1 LARRPALLLAA
12 ALAVIAAG
20 WLGFRTYEAGSHL
33 SGARSALSDARQALL
48 QQQLDH
54 ARADIQTARQD
65 TASAR
70 SVTQDPLW
78 RLVSHIPLLGRSFET
93 VTALTRASDQLTHD
107 TLTTGLTVAGRLD
120 PQRIRRSDGS
130 IDLAPL
136 AQARTELAQ
145 ALASASGAQ
154 RLADSAPSS
163 LLAPPVA
170 KARRDF
176 LDQVDKLTAA
186 LHSAST
192 ALQLAPALLGE
203 DRTRRYF
210 VAVQQNG
217 ESRGTGGLIGGY
229 AVLRAAH
236 GRLEVE
242 RQGTDRDLMGD
253 TRYITPPAGLPSGYV
268 AAYQD
273 YDVFGVWSN
282 INLPPDL
289 PSVAKTIS
297 AKWQALTHEHLD
309 GVIAVDGNGLQDLLT
324 GSGPIDVGGGKT
336 VRPEQLAEYLAVGQY
351 EGIPLAPQAISS
363 RKDRLEAVASTV
375 LQRVTGSGGNSGSL
389 LRGLIQAVQ
398 TGHLKMASDDPA
410 LAGLHTA
417 GVDGALPSGSGP
429 VAYPVIYN
437 AEGSKLDHWL
447 GRTLHWSCGSNGKVT
462 VAVDLQNDLP
472 PGTLPPYIALDL
484 RQNPKV
490 TVTRTDVVHLDLFV
504 TRGATLVSATLD
516 GKPVPATR
524 LTHGVV
530 GGLPFWG
537 TDLELPEKQKHT
549 FALVLN
555 GAGTPG
561 AVRSPDQ
568 PLARPLVR
576 DVHDHC

>member
-1 LARRPALLLAA
+1 MARRPALLLAA
-12 ALAVIAAG
+12 ALAVIAVG
-20 WLGFRTYEAGSHL
+20 WLGFRAYEAGSHL
-33 SGARSALSDARQALL
+33 SGARTALSDARQALL
-48 QQQLDH
+48 QQQLGH
-54 ARADIQTARQD
+54 ARADIQTAQRD

-70 SVTQDPLW
+70 SVTRDPLW
-78 RLVSHIPLLGRSFET
+78 RLVSHIPVLGRSFET
-93 VTALTRASDQLTHD
+93 VTALSRASDQLTHD
-107 TLTTGLTVAGRLD
+107 TLSSCLAVAARLD
-120 PQRIRRSDGS
+120 PQKIRRADGS
-130 IDLAPL
+130 IDLASL
-136 AQARTELAQ
+136 AQARMELAQ
-145 ALASASGAQ
+145 AFGSAMRAQ
-154 RLADSAPSS
+154 RLAERAPGF

-170 KARRDF
+170 NARRQF

-229 AVLRAAH
+229 AVLRATH
-236 GRLEVE
+236 GRLQVE
-242 RQGTDRDLMGD
+242 RQGTDRDLFGD
-253 TRYITPPAGLPSGYV
+253 TRYVAPPAGLPTGYV

-273 YDVFGVWSN
+273 YDVFGNWSS

-289 PSVAKTIS
+289 PAVAKTIS
-297 AKWQALTHEHLD
+297 AKWLALTHEHLD

-375 LQRVTGSGGNSGSL
+375 LRRVTESGGNSASL
-389 LRGLIQAVQ
+389 LRGLIQAVKS
-398 TGHLKMASDDPA
+398 GHLRMASDEPA
-410 LAGLHTA
+410 LAGLHSA
-417 GVDGALPSGSGP
+417 GVDGALPSGSAP

-437 AEGSKLDHWL
+437 AQGSKLDHWL
-447 GRTLHWSCGSNGKVT
+447 SRTLHWSCGSNGNVT
-462 VAVDLQNDLP
+462 VSVDVQNDLP
-472 PGTLPPYIALDL
+472 AGAVPPYIALDV
-484 RQNPKV
+484 RQRLKL
-490 TVTRTDVVHLDLFV
+490 TRTDVIHLDLFV

-516 GKPVPATR
+516 GKPVSATR
-524 LTHGVV
+524 LAHGVV

-537 TDLELPEKQKHT
+537 ADLELPEKQKHT
-549 FALVLN
+549 FALVLK
-555 GAGTPG
+555 GAGTSG

>member
-1 LARRPALLLAA
+1 MARRPALLLAA

-20 WLGFRTYEAGSHL
+20 WLGFRAYEAGSHL
-33 SGARSALSDARQALL
+33 SGARTALSDARQALL

-54 ARADIQTARQD
+54 ARADIQTAQRD

-70 SVTQDPLW
+70 SVTRDPLW
-78 RLVSHIPLLGRSFET
+78 RLVSHIPVLGRSFET
-93 VTALTRASDQLTHD
+93 VTALSRASDQLTHD
-107 TLTTGLTVAGRLD
+107 TLSSGLAVAARLD
-120 PQRIRRSDGS
+120 PQKIRRADGS

-136 AQARTELAQ
+136 AQARTDLAQ
-145 ALASASGAQ
+145 ALRSAARAQ
-154 RLADSAPSS
+154 RLAERAPGS
-163 LLAPPVA
+163 LIAPPVA
-170 KARRDF
+170 NARRQF

-229 AVLRAAH
+229 AVLLATH
-236 GRLEVE
+236 GRLHVE
-242 RQGTDRDLMGD
+242 RQGTDRDLFGD
-253 TRYITPPAGLPSGYV
+253 TRYVTPPAGLPTGYV

-273 YDVFGVWSN
+273 YDVFGNWSS

-289 PSVAKTIS
+289 PAVAKTIS
-297 AKWQALTHEHLD
+297 AKWQALTGEHLD

-351 EGIPLAPQAISS
+351 EGVPLAPQAISS
-363 RKDRLEAVASTV
+363 RKDRLEVVASTV
-375 LQRVTGSGGNSGSL
+375 LRRVTGSSGNSASL
-389 LRGLIQAVQ
+389 LHGLITAVRSS
-398 TGHLKMASDDPA
+398 HLKMASNDPA
-410 LAGLHTA
+410 LAGLHSA
-417 GVDGALPSGSGP
+417 GVDGALPSGSAP

-437 AEGSKLDHWL
+437 AQGSKLDHWL
-447 GRTLHWSCGSNGKVT
+447 SRTLHWSCGSQGQVT
-462 VAVDLQNDLP
+462 VSVDLQNDLP
-472 PGTLPPYIALDL
+472 AGALPPYVALDV
-484 RQNPKV
+484 RQQPKL
-490 TVTRTDVVHLDLFV
+490 TRTDVIHLDLFV

-516 GKPVPATR
+516 GRLLPSAR

-537 TDLELPEKQKHT
+537 TDVELPEKQKHT

-555 GAGTPG
+555 RAEARGSVRTPE
-561 AVRSPDQ
+561 Q
-568 PLARPLVR
+568 PLTLPLQRKVQT
-576 DVHDHC
+576 C